1 MFTPT
6 GWVVNIGVKICKT
19 YNFKNERKMNTQ
31 IVFDHRN
38 RTAAGKEGPV
48 EVRITHNRK
57 TYYIPTGVRVRR
69 TEFAFQ
75 SIINRGDADE
85 LNRQLLTLMQKVTAV
100 VTAMLDSGETVD
112 AAEVKR
118 RVWSPEQREKK
129 EGNEV
134 VTWMQGQM
142 PLLRLREGT
151 AKHYR
156 PLFARLTTFGEI
168 SNWED
173 LTIENIYKFDAYLHS
188 LRKELSDAEKK
199 KGMKAEPLSDAG
211 IYTYHK
217 CFKALLNR
225 AYKMGVIDANPY
237 DRLKGEFSRGEK
249 QTMDYLTAEEMAAFE
264 SIRPLKGS
272 VMEVAHDLFI
282 FQMYTGLAYSDTQ
295 RFDATKYKKVN
306 GKWKYVGE
314 RVKSGVPY
322 VSMLLPPVVEVLEKY
337 DWHVPKMNNQRY
349 NQMLKAIGMVI
360 GVERLHSHMGRHTFA
375 TWMLA
380 NGAKIENVSR
390 MMGHTNITQTQRYA
404 KVRAKEVYDDYDKIA
419 KKLKK

>member
-1 MFTPT
+1 
-6 GWVVNIGVKICKT
+6 
-19 YNFKNERKMNTQ
+19 MNTQ

-57 TYYIPTGVRVRR
+57 TYYIQTGVRVRR

-100 VTAMLDSGETVD
+100 VTAMLDAGETVD

-118 RVWSPEQREKK
+118 RVWSPEQKKKK

-156 PLFARLTTFGEI
+156 PLFARLTAFGEI
-168 SNWED
+168 SGWED

-188 LRKELSDAEKK
+188 LRKELTDAEKK
-199 KGMKAEPLSDAG
+199 KGVKAEPLSDAG
-211 IYTYHK
+211 VYTYHK
-217 CFKALLNR
+217 CFRALLNR

-249 QTMDYLTAEEMAAFE
+249 QTMDYLTEEEMAAFE

-272 VMEVAHDLFI
+272 VMEVAHALFI
-282 FQMYTGLAYSDTQ
+282 FQMYTGLSYGDMQA
-295 RFDATKYKKVN
+295 FDMKDYRLVDGT
-306 GKWKYVGE
+306 WRHMGE
-314 RVKSGVPY
+314 RIKTGVPF
-322 VSMLLPPVVEVLEKY
+322 VSQLLPPAVAVLEKY
-337 DWHVPKMNNQRY
+337 NYQLPHIVNADY
-349 NQMLKAIGMVI
+349 NRALKALGLACGIA
-360 GVERLHSHMGRHTFA
+360 RPLHSHMARHTFA
-375 TWMLA
+375 TYALRQ
-380 NGAKIENVSR
+380 GVKIENLAR
-390 MMGHTNITQTQRYA
+390 MLGHTNITQTQRYA
-404 KVRAKEVYDDYDKIA
+404 KVVAESVHEDFDKLGAAIA
-419 KKLKK
+419 KKKTDRKTATKRK